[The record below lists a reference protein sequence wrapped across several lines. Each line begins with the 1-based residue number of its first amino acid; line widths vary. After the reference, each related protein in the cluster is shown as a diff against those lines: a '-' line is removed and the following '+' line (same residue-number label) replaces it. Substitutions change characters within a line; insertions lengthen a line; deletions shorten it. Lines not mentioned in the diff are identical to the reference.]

1 MKKIVP
7 IALFAIAIAFSAVWL
22 NQDSRAQ
29 EDSDEINIY
38 QLLDLFSE
46 ALQIVRTQYV
56 EAVDS
61 KDLIQG
67 AVQGMLS
74 TLDPHSGY
82 MSPEQM
88 DQSQEQISGQFG
100 GLGIQVTMEKGWVK
114 VISPIDDTPAAKAG
128 MQAGDYITGIDGE
141 TVLGLTLDEAV
152 KKMRGP
158 VGSDIVLTVEREEA
172 DSPLEVKIT
181 RAVINVASAEV
192 RTEIDALVVRVK
204 TFNRQTLGNIEEGI
218 ATQIENAGGMD
229 AFDGVVLDLR
239 NNPGGLLETAVEVSD
254 AFLDQGDIV
263 SVRGRD
269 AESAVNYSAKVGDL
283 AEGKPIV
290 VLINGGTA
298 SASEIV
304 AGALQDHQ
312 RAVVVGTKS
321 FGKGSVQTIINLGA
335 QKGGV
340 RITTARYYTPSG
352 RSIQAQGIN
361 PDIYFNVRPQTVE
374 EAKEDESD
382 TPNFISEADLKGNLE
397 NDSLMNQEGDEKET
411 LKNQETLEKLRRE
424 DPQLAYALD
433 MLSAI
438 RVLEKI

>member
-38 QLLDLFSE
+38 QLLDLFTE
-46 ALQIVRTQYV
+46 AFQIVRSQYV
-56 EAVDS
+56 ETVDS

-67 AVQGMLS
+67 AVQGMLR

-192 RTEIDALVVRVK
+192 RSEIDALVVRVK

-218 ATQIENAGGMD
+218 ATQIENAGGID

-269 AESAVNYSAKVGDL
+269 AESAVNYTAKVGDL

-361 PDIYFNVRPQTVE
+361 PDIYFDVRPQKAE

-397 NDSLMNQEGDEKET
+397 NDSLMNQESDEKET

>member
-7 IALFAIAIAFSAVWL
+7 IALFAIAIVFSAVWL

-38 QLLDLFSE
+38 QLLDLFTE
-46 ALQIVRTQYV
+46 AFQIVRTQYV
-56 EAVDS
+56 ETVDS

-67 AVQGMLS
+67 AVQGMLR

-192 RTEIDALVVRVK
+192 RSEIDALVVRVK
-204 TFNRQTLGNIEEGI
+204 TFNRQTLGNIKEGI
-218 ATQIENAGGMD
+218 ATQIENAGGID

-269 AESAVNYSAKVGDL
+269 AESAVNYTAKVGDL

-361 PDIYFNVRPQTVE
+361 PDIYFDVRPQKVE

-382 TPNFISEADLKGNLE
+382 TPDFISEADLKGNLE
-397 NDSLMNQEGDEKET
+397 NDSLMNQESDEKET

>member
-7 IALFAIAIAFSAVWL
+7 IALFAIAIVFSAVWL

-38 QLLDLFSE
+38 QLLDLFTE
-46 ALQIVRTQYV
+46 AFQIVRTQYV
-56 EAVDS
+56 ETVDS

-67 AVQGMLS
+67 AVQGMLR

-192 RTEIDALVVRVK
+192 RSEIDALVVRVK
-204 TFNRQTLGNIEEGI
+204 TFNRQTLGNIKEGI
-218 ATQIENAGGMD
+218 ATQIENAGGID

-269 AESAVNYSAKVGDL
+269 AESAVNYTAKVGDL

-361 PDIYFNVRPQTVE
+361 PDIYFDVRPQKVE
-374 EAKEDESD
+374 ETKEDESD
-382 TPNFISEADLKGNLE
+382 TPDFISEADLKGNLE
-397 NDSLMNQEGDEKET
+397 NDSLMNQESDEKET

>member
-1 MKKIVP
+1 MKKIAP
-7 IALFAIAIAFSAVWL
+7 IVLFAVVVVFSVVWL
-22 NQDSRAQ
+22 NQDGSAQ
-29 EDSDEINIY
+29 EDDNDINIF
-38 QLLDLFSE
+38 QLLDLFTE
-46 ALQIVRTQYV
+46 AFQIVRTQYV
-56 EAVDS
+56 EQVDTTE
-61 KDLIQG
+61 LIQG

-88 DQSQEQISGQFG
+88 NESQEQISGQFG
-100 GLGIQVTMEKGWVK
+100 GLGIQVTMENGWVK
-114 VISPIDDTPAAKAG
+114 VISPIDDTPAAAAG

-158 VGSDIVLTVEREEA
+158 VGSEIVLTVEREGA
-172 DSPLEVKIT
+172 AAPLEVKIT
-181 RAVINVASAEV
+181 RAVINIASAEV
-192 RTEIDALVVRVK
+192 RTEVDALVVRVK
-204 TFNRQTLGNIEEGI
+204 TFNRQTLGNVEEGM
-218 ATQIENAGGMD
+218 AEQIEAAGGMD
-229 AFDGVVLDLR
+229 AIDGVILDLR
-239 NNPGGLLETAVEVSD
+239 NNPGGLLETAVEISD

-269 AESAVNYSAKVGDL
+269 AESAINYTATMGDL
-283 AEGKPIV
+283 AAGKPIV
-290 VLINGGTA
+290 VLINGGSA

-304 AGALQDHQ
+304 AGALQDHK

-321 FGKGSVQTIINLGA
+321 FGKGSVQTIINLGS

-361 PDIYFNVRPQTVE
+361 PDIYFSAQPQIVE
-374 EAKEDESD
+374 ETSEAETEE
-382 TPNFISEADLKGNLE
+382 PNFISEADLQGNLE
-397 NDSLMNQEGDEKET
+397 NDSLMNQENDEEAN
-411 LKNQETLEKLRRE
+411 LQRQEMLEKLRRE

-438 RVLEKI
+438 KVLERL

>member
-1 MKKIVP
+1 MKKFAP
-7 IALFAIAIAFSAVWL
+7 IALFVVAIVFSVVWL

-29 EDSDEINIY
+29 EDDNDINIF
-38 QLLDLFSE
+38 QLLDLFTE
-46 ALQIVRTQYV
+46 AFQIVRTQYV
-56 EAVDS
+56 EQVDTTE
-61 KDLIQG
+61 LIQG

-88 DQSQEQISGQFG
+88 NESQEQISGQFG
-100 GLGIQVTMEKGWVK
+100 GLGIQVTMENGWVK
-114 VISPIDDTPAAKAG
+114 VISPIDDTPAAEAG

-158 VGSDIVLTVEREEA
+158 VGSEIVLTVEREDA
-172 DSPLEVKIT
+172 DAPLEVKIT
-181 RAVINVASAEV
+181 RAVINIASAEV
-192 RTEIDALVVRVK
+192 RTEINALVVRVK
-204 TFNRQTLGNIEEGI
+204 TFNRQTLGNVEEGI
-218 ATQIENAGGMD
+218 AGQIEAAGGMD
-229 AFDGVVLDLR
+229 AIDGVILDLR
-239 NNPGGLLETAVEVSD
+239 NNPGGLLETAVEISD

-269 AESAVNYSAKVGDL
+269 AESAINYTATMGDL
-283 AEGKPIV
+283 AAGKPIV
-290 VLINGGTA
+290 VLINGGSA

-304 AGALQDHQ
+304 AGALQDHK

-321 FGKGSVQTIINLGA
+321 FGKGSVQTIINLGP

-361 PDIYFNVRPQTVE
+361 PDIYFNARPQVIEATSKDETE
-374 EAKEDESD
+374 E
-382 TPNFISEADLKGNLE
+382 PNFMSEADLQGNLE
-397 NDSLMNQEGDEKET
+397 NDSLMNQENDEEANLQK
-411 LKNQETLEKLRRE
+411 QEMLEKLRRE

-438 RVLEKI
+438 KVLEKI